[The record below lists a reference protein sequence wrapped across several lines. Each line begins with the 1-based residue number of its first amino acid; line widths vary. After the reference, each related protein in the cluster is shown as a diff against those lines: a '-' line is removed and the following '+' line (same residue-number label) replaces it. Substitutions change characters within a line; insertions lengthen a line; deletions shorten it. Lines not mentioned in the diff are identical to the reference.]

1 MKKLF
6 YLAAMLLLVVSC
18 KSLPSQVEEFVND
31 VEQNHASYT
40 DLDWSVMDAKYA
52 EFKLEFVEK
61 YDKLNQAEREFI
73 NREFGRYDAL
83 VAKYKVQSAFE
94 NVKGALKEA
103 GKWVEGVV
111 EELTSTNETADTL
124 KTE

>member
-83 VAKYKVQSAFE
+83 VAKSKVQSAFE

-111 EELTSTNETADTL
+111 EGLTSTNETADTL

>member
-1 MKKLF
+1 MKKLA
-6 YLAAMLLLVVSC
+6 YLAALLLLAASC
-18 KSLPSQVEEFVND
+18 QSFPAKVEEFVND
-31 VEQNHASYT
+31 VEQNCASYT
-40 DLDWSVMDAKYA
+40 ELDWSVMDAKYA

-83 VAKYKVQSAFE
+83 VAKSKVQSAFE

-111 EELTSTNETADTL
+111 EGLVGSGEAVDSL

>member
-40 DLDWSVMDAKYA
+40 DLDWSVMAAKYA

-83 VAKYKVQSAFE
+83 VAKSKVQSAFE

>member
-6 YLAAMLLLVVSC
+6 YLAAVLLLAVSC
-18 KSLPSQVEEFVND
+18 KSLPSKVEEFVND

-40 DLDWSVMDAKYA
+40 ELDWSVMDAKYA

-61 YDKLNQAEREFI
+61 YDKLNQAEKEFI
-73 NREFGRYDAL
+73 NREFGRYDAI
-83 VAKYKVQSAFE
+83 VAKSKVQSAFD
-94 NVKGALKEA
+94 NVKGVLKEA
-103 GKWVEGVV
+103 GQWVEGVV
-111 EELTSTNETADTL
+111 DGLKGAGAADTL